1 MAKDK
6 ERRTARI
13 LYVEQGKTAKEVSD
27 LVGVAEKTIGDWV
40 EKGAWK
46 EERNAR
52 QTSPAKRADNI
63 KLIITNLSE
72 DRLNLDR
79 KIKNIESEG
88 CKDPEELTK
97 LREEVSRIDDAV
109 SKWNKTLE
117 NIESENRISLATY
130 LNVMDQIFKSMQTYD
145 PKLFMSTVEFQDQH
159 VHKICLTL
167 G

>member
-13 LYVEQGKTAKEVSD
+13 LYVEQGKNAKEVSD

-46 EERNAR
+46 EERTAR
-52 QTSPAKRADNI
+52 QASPAKRSDNI

-72 DRLNLDR
+72 DRINLDR
-79 KIKNIESEG
+79 RIKAAEANG
-88 CKDPEELTK
+88 KDPDELQSM
-97 LREEVSRIDDAV
+97 REEISRIDDAV

-117 NIESENRISLATY
+117 NIESETRISLATY
-130 LNVMDQIFKSMQTYD
+130 LNVMDQIFKAMQVYD
-145 PKLFMSTVEFQDQH
+145 PKLFMSTVEFQDTH